1 MKKEVSVNI
10 DSINIYD
17 NYFFTIK
24 MVNKKAFIK
33 NILQY
38 ANNDF
43 LFRLLNKKLIQL
55 NELTFYHDEYLYKRH
70 DSNLQILKTIEV
82 SNDEYENK
90 NSEIEKRHFTY
101 SLLFNPLY
109 EPNQFVKSATF
120 VLNFDIQTYLI
131 TGGMSW
137 QLADKWLN
145 NLAVLPQYQE
155 CYETNKQL
163 GLIFFNQVVNNFF
176 KELFQ
181 KLAFIDL
188 ANLLKDNELHSL
200 HKLYLYTNQVYS
212 INTLYQQF
220 TAKTYQSLFYLF
232 FKIENEYQKLAHQIF
247 DFFVLLFL
255 HEFSLCRSLIDSFYF
270 DNQVSSNK
278 VNATIKSWIHHFN
291 LHDENQNKLNVYF
304 NHQNNDLNDIVKNT
318 AAYLVAKNRK
328 TFNKQYDSLSK
339 IAQLTRNTIFLS
351 EPGIIYEFDLNHA
364 YDYLNKRFYAHA
376 PDLLTYSIAL
386 LHPDYFLC
394 NDDACLA
401 TNYLDFVNH
410 FNYLI
415 NSETINDD
423 YFVQIIEHNFLFNN
437 YYSSSFAKNNVSLIF
452 HDEFIDNDNKT
463 LILEQNLLI
472 SGICLGKELNLSLL
486 YEQWRLG
493 MQKTYIRTKF
503 LYSQIE
509 QETKDLASDSNLQ
522 DLNSTYRKGIDHYE
536 HHLHTQ
542 FNVKMLNSDV
552 NLKNEFDKR
561 QRFIEIIIVGFI
573 VASLISLVDYATM
586 IGSTLGVS
594 CSGYGAHLW
603 GALPNP
609 DAASIWNQNPSGG
622 AHLIPH
628 WITATVIGVSTVV
641 TGVNTVI
648 LVVSLGYLMYAY
660 KKNKGIDKRKGEV
673 I

>member
-1 MKKEVSVNI
+1 MKKEVSINI

-17 NYFFTIK
+17 NYFFSIK

-43 LFRLLNKKLIQL
+43 LFSLLNKKLIQL

-70 DSNLQILKTIEV
+70 DSNLQILKTIDV
-82 SNDEYENK
+82 SNDEYQNK
-90 NSEIEKRHFTY
+90 NSEIEKRNFTY

-109 EPNQFVKSATF
+109 EPNQFIKNATF

-131 TGGMSW
+131 TGGMGW
-137 QLADKWLN
+137 QLDDQWLN
-145 NLAVLPQYQE
+145 SLTILPQYANDGQK
-155 CYETNKQL
+155 NQQL
-163 GLIFFNQVVNNFF
+163 GLIFFNQVITNFF
-176 KELFQ
+176 KELFK

-188 ANLLKDNELHSL
+188 ANLLKDDELHSL
-200 HKLYLYTNQVYS
+200 HKLYLYTSQVYS
-212 INTLYQQF
+212 IDTLYQQF
-220 TAKTYQSLFYLF
+220 TAKTYKALFYLF
-232 FKIENEYQKLAHQIF
+232 FNSENEYQNLAHKIF

-255 HEFSLCRSLIDSFYF
+255 HEFSLCKSLIDSFYF
-270 DNQVSSNK
+270 DNQTSNNK
-278 VNATIKSWIHHFN
+278 INQKIKTWLN
-291 LHDENQNKLNVYF
+291 LHFDDENQSKLNIYF
-304 NHQNNDLNDIVKNT
+304 NHQSNSLNDIVKNT
-318 AAYLVAKNRK
+318 ASYLVAKNSK
-328 TFNKQYDSLSK
+328 SFNKQYDSLSK

-351 EPGIIYEFDLNHA
+351 DPGIIYEFNLKHA
-364 YDYLNKRFYAHA
+364 YDYLNKRFYSHD
-376 PDLLTYSIAL
+376 PDLVSYSIAL
-386 LHPDYFLC
+386 LRPDYFLC
-394 NDDACLA
+394 NDDACLS
-401 TNYLDFVNH
+401 TTYLDFVNH

-415 NSETINDD
+415 NSEAINDD

-437 YYSSSFAKNNVSLIF
+437 YYSSCFAKNNVSLVF
-452 HDEFIDNDNKT
+452 HDEFIDEDDKT

-472 SGICLGKELNLSLL
+472 SGTCLSKELNLSLL

-493 MQKTYIRTKF
+493 MQKSYIRTKF

-509 QETKDLASDSNLQ
+509 QEATDLANDSNLQ

-542 FNVKMLNSDV
+542 FNVKMLHSDV

-561 QRFIEIIIVGFI
+561 QRFIEIIIVSFI

-609 DAASIWNQNPSGG
+609 DASSIWNQTASGG
-622 AHLIPH
+622 AHMIPH

-641 TGVNTVI
+641 TGVNTII
-648 LVVSLGYLMYAY
+648 LVVSLAYLMYAY
-660 KKNKGIDKRKGEV
+660 KKNKAIDKRKGEV

>member
-1 MKKEVSVNI
+1 MNKEVSVNI
-10 DSINIYD
+10 NDINIYN

-24 MVNKKAFIK
+24 MVNKKSFIK

-43 LFRLLNKKLIQL
+43 LSKVLNEKLIEL

-70 DSNLQILKTIEV
+70 ESNLQILKTIEV
-82 SNDEYENK
+82 SNDEYQNK

-109 EPNQFVKSATF
+109 EPNQFVKKATF

-137 QLADKWLN
+137 QLNDQWLN
-145 NLAVLPQYQE
+145 SLTFLNE
-155 CYETNKQL
+155 YEQSKQTHLQL
-163 GLIFFNQVVNNFF
+163 GLIFFNQIIQNFF
-176 KELFQ
+176 KELFK

-188 ANLLKDNELHSL
+188 ANLLKNDELHSL
-200 HKLYLYTNQVYS
+200 HKLYLYTSKLYS

-220 TAKTYQSLFYLF
+220 TNQTFHAFFYLF
-232 FKIENEYQKLAHQIF
+232 FKTENEYKELAHQIF

-270 DNQVSSNK
+270 NNQLPN
-278 VNATIKSWIHHFN
+278 
-291 LHDENQNKLNVYF
+291 NKLVHKLKSFVNKFHLQPDSQLKLNQYF
-304 NHQNNDLNDIVKNT
+304 NHQNNNLNDIVKNT
-318 AAYLVAKNRK
+318 AAYLVAKNAK
-328 TFNKQYDSLSK
+328 LFNKSYDSLDK
-339 IAQLTRNTIFLS
+339 IAQLTQNTIFLS
-351 EPGIIYEFDLNHA
+351 EPAIIYEFNLNKA
-364 YDYLNKRFYAHA
+364 YDYLNKRFYVHM
-376 PDLLTYSIAL
+376 PDLITYSTAL

-394 NDDACLA
+394 NDDACL
-401 TNYLDFVNH
+401 TTTYTDFANH
-410 FNYLI
+410 FNYLV

-423 YFVQIIEHNFLFNN
+423 YFVQNIERNFLFNN
-437 YYSSSFAKNNVSLIF
+437 YYSCCFAKNNVSLIF
-452 HDEFIDNDNKT
+452 HDEFIDQDNQD

-486 YEQWRLG
+486 YEQWKLG
-493 MQKTYIRTKF
+493 MQKTYIRSKF
-503 LYSQIE
+503 LYSQIA
-509 QETKDLASDSNLQ
+509 QESHDLANDSNLQ

-594 CSGYGAHLW
+594 CSGFGAHLW

-609 DAASIWNQNPSGG
+609 DPASIWNQTTSGG
-622 AHLIPH
+622 AHMIPH

-641 TGVNTVI
+641 TGINTVI
-648 LVVSLGYLMYAY
+648 LVVSLVYLIYAY
-660 KKNKGIDKRKGEV
+660 KKNKSIDKRKGE
-673 I
+673 II